1 MSLSLSMSPR
11 CRLSQSERKYS
22 ILLSLVSSWIHSGMD
37 TWLKINQAHSLFH
50 EFESWSKWQKVGAL
64 VVSLWRQRC
73 RDDPLLST
81 IMSHVTTLLLS
92 SQRPDG
98 PIPSA
103 SLWDFEFV
111 TSFLVCNCIFLF
123 HSFGCYFLFFCLLT
137 RAAFWLIIRR
147 LWLMEKLVLGMGYCR

>member
-64 VVSLWRQRC
+64 VVSLWRQQC
-73 RDDPLLST
+73 RDDPLLSI
-81 IMSHVTTLLLS
+81 IMSHVEKRTFPQSGWFYFSETWILWFEMCTDILS
-92 SQRPDG
+92 MRIKCLSIRGMAGWHSPAEDRLCGVIILRHPQHTSQYMK
-98 PIPSA
+98 
-103 SLWDFEFV
+103 WE
-111 TSFLVCNCIFLF
+111 
-123 HSFGCYFLFFCLLT
+123 
-137 RAAFWLIIRR
+137 
-147 LWLMEKLVLGMGYCR
+147 